1 MAGRFPSL
9 VFLDSRL
16 TLTLLVSR
24 HSSESNHHW
33 RRCSAFEIQGVAFA
47 SPPDSTASSY
57 TVAAVMRARPIVS
70 PQPLF
75 TDSSDISDLGRIR
88 RQTAPATSPGL
99 FPAGHNGPE
108 IPSTGLHLDRHP
120 PYKSIALS
128 WGFLQGTNHLLN

>member
-33 RRCSAFEIQGVAFA
+33 RRCSAFENQGVAFA

-57 TVAAVMRARPIVS
+57 TVAAVTRARPISRSCVGS
-70 PQPLF
+70 EGRPRLPPPPASSRQDTTGQKSRPLAY
-75 TDSSDISDLGRIR
+75 I
-88 RQTAPATSPGL
+88 
-99 FPAGHNGPE
+99 
-108 IPSTGLHLDRHP
+108 
-120 PYKSIALS
+120 
-128 WGFLQGTNHLLN
+128 